1 LEKGTIDMTIRF
13 AVIGINHNHIFGQVN
28 ALLGGRDVRRLGL
41 PALTRRCQKEALSGL
56 RYPRPSLTFEKPT
69 LMSLTQNGTNG
80 HSRGDSTAAT
90 VGASS
95 QWTHRWRKTDSNLWS
110 HFQRGQR
117 FRARHSISRS
127 TAPATSVLISENDD
141 FEFPAAKV
149 TSLAKAR
156 ASC

>member
-1 LEKGTIDMTIRF
+1 MRVTIG
-13 AVIGINHNHIFGQVN
+13 VKIFGIAVGFADPGLTVTVLN
-28 ALLGGRDVRRLGL
+28 ASQG
-41 PALTRRCQKEALSGL
+41 
-56 RYPRPSLTFEKPT
+56 
-69 LMSLTQNGTNG
+69 
-80 HSRGDSTAAT
+80 
-90 VGASS
+90 SS
-95 QWTHRWRKTDSNLWS
+95 QLTLRWRKTDSNLWS

-117 FRARHSISRS
+117 FRARHSVSRS